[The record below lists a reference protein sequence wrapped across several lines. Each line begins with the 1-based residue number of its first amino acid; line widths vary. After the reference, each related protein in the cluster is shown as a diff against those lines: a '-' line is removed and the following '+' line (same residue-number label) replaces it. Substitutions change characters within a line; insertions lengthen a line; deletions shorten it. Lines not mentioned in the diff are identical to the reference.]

1 MIGHISVPAV
11 DPQLRSAASSP
22 AVIGDLLRDDM
33 HFSGLILTDA
43 LNMGGAADI
52 DPAEA
57 IAAGADMI
65 LAPADTPAA
74 IRRIT
79 DAVLSGE
86 LPEERLNESVTRIF
100 LQLLRQ
106 G

>member
-1 MIGHISVPAV
+1 MLGTLGIADTHKSEAAAV
-11 DPQLRSAASSP
+11 VAQLRAAGKE
-22 AVIGDLLRDDM
+22 VWMMTGDHAR
-33 HFSGLILTDA
+33 T
-43 LNMGGAADI
+43 
-52 DPAEA
+52 AEA